1 MVQIDGFYTIRGAY
15 VLSTYVHVGREGR
28 GVCRR
33 REEQEVY
40 VASDEMG
47 DKRPRACG
55 QKWY

>member
-55 QKWY
+55 QK